1 MSTFGEYIESE
12 ITKSDEDLL
21 SKIENLMRGFTT
33 TDTKLN
39 ISDFWM
45 RIPWHPKLNY
55 RIIWTFSQHGG
66 GGSSQSQ
73 NWPYL
78 IYFQT
83 DNDSW
88 DITAF
93 AGDLDIRWRLLVSVD
108 NLFRPLWNKL
118 FSFNE
123 KRNKGGNRF
132 LMEAFC
138 RDSLSAT
145 LVVLD
150 NSIPSPLSMKS
161 AISLAEIEGSY
172 NKSGW
177 NKWILQ

>member
-93 AGDLDIRWRLLVSVD
+93 AGDLDIRWRLFVSVD

-123 KRNKGGNRF
+123 KCNK
-132 LMEAFC
+132 
-138 RDSLSAT
+138 
-145 LVVLD
+145 
-150 NSIPSPLSMKS
+150 
-161 AISLAEIEGSY
+161 AEIDFWWRLFVE
-172 NKSGW
+172 
-177 NKWILQ
+177 ILFRPLWLSLTIQYPHPFQWKAQ